1 MTSTPTQAR
10 AGFVELLTAPLLTA
24 ARHPVA
30 YSHVARHR
38 YAVTDL
44 AARFG
49 YQVRVVGAAIR
60 LERMPLA
67 GTVAHPP
74 PPLAAP
80 TRRVLA
86 LACLVAAACE
96 DTDGAVTLA
105 DLSTGVAALS
115 AAPGVAVAPYDPDN
129 QAHRRQLVHA
139 VALLESHG
147 VLALRTGAD
156 AIDTWRDSRSGSGAG
171 YQVDRDALL
180 LIANPDVLARS
191 MAAPDP
197 GDRDASRQVR
207 LQRILLETPALLYAD
222 LADVDPD
229 DADRA
234 RTTRGLLKGPVIL
247 ATGGHVEDRAEG
259 MILIV
264 GDDAS
269 PSPLRLDF
277 PAARA
282 DSWAAL
288 LAVDTLGQSRTRDTD
303 GRVHVTHDE
312 IEQALDELV
321 EDRGRYLSVP
331 LRESRQAL
339 RAAVERTLSAVG
351 LIRRGPDGWVI
362 APAAGRYRAPE
373 IRVTATTEGEE
384 ANT

>member
-1 MTSTPTQAR
+1 MTSTPAQAR
-10 AGFVELLTAPLLTA
+10 AGFVELLAAPLLTA
-24 ARHPVA
+24 ARHPAA

-74 PPLAAP
+74 TPLAAP
-80 TRRVLA
+80 TRRVFA

-105 DLSTGVAALS
+105 GLSAGVTALS
-115 AAPGVAVAPYDPDN
+115 ASHGVAVAAYDPDN

-139 VALLESHG
+139 VTLLESHG
-147 VLALRTGAD
+147 VLTLRTGAD
-156 AIDTWRDSRSGSGAG
+156 AIDSWRESRTGAGAG

-191 MAAPDP
+191 VAVPDP
-197 GDRDASRQVR
+197 GDRDASRQIR

-222 LADVDPD
+222 LADIDPG
-229 DADRA
+229 DAERA
-234 RTTRGLLKGPVIL
+234 RATRGLLKGPVTL

-259 MILIV
+259 MVLIV

-288 LAVDTLGQSRTRDTD
+288 LAVDTLGQTGTRDSD
-303 GRVHVTHDE
+303 GRVHVSDDQ

-331 LRESRQAL
+331 LRDSRAAL
-339 RAAVERTLSAVG
+339 RAAIERTLSAVG
-351 LIRRGPDGWVI
+351 LIRVGADGWVI
-362 APAAGRYRAPE
+362 APVAGRYRAPE
-373 IRVTATTEGEE
+373 VRVSAAPDGDE
-384 ANT
+384 ANA

>member
-1 MTSTPTQAR
+1 MISTPAQAR
-10 AGFVELLTAPLLTA
+10 IGFTELLAAPLLTA
-24 ARHPVA
+24 TRHPSA

-44 AARFG
+44 AAKFG

-74 PPLAAP
+74 TPHAAP

-105 DLSTGVAALS
+105 SLSASVTALS
-115 AAPGVAVAPYDPDN
+115 AAPGLTVAPYDPDN

-147 VLALRTGAD
+147 VLTLRTGAD
-156 AIDTWRDSRSGSGAG
+156 AIDTWRESRTGAGAG

-191 MAAPDP
+191 IAAPDL

-234 RTTRGLLKGPVIL
+234 RSTRGLLKGPVTL
-247 ATGGHVEDRAEG
+247 ATGGHIEDRAEG
-259 MILIV
+259 MVLIV

-288 LAVDTLGQSRTRDTD
+288 LAVDALGQIGTHDTD
-303 GRVHVTHDE
+303 GRVHVTDDQ

-321 EDRGRYLSVP
+321 DVRGKYLSVP
-331 LRESRQAL
+331 LRESRPAL
-339 RAAVERTLSAVG
+339 RAAVERSLAAAG
-351 LIRRGPDGWVI
+351 LMCRAADGWII
-362 APAAGRYRAPE
+362 APVAGRYRAPE
-373 IRVTATTEGEE
+373 IRVTATTEGLE
-384 ANT
+384 ASP